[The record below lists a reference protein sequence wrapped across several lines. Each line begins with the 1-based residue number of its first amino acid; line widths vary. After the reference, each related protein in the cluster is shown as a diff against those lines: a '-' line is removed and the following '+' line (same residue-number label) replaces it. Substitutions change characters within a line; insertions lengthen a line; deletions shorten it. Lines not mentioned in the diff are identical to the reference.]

1 MVVPEALDNSE
12 ENIYYK
18 FFKAE
23 NFRKGVS
30 KKEIIL
36 KVVPAIVFPK
46 KAALKVNILKS
57 GFLIIGQYL
66 RNSLTSPLICSANQW
81 TGFYMIRTFVMKEL
95 TEMQDHS
102 Q

>member
-18 FFKAE
+18 FFTAE

-36 KVVPAIVFPK
+36 KVVPAIQFF
-46 KAALKVNILKS
+46 LKRL
-57 GFLIIGQYL
+57 L
-66 RNSLTSPLICSANQW
+66 
-81 TGFYMIRTFVMKEL
+81 
-95 TEMQDHS
+95 
-102 Q
+102 